1 MMEEN
6 KKIKK
11 VNIGYL
17 LAYIG
22 IPILLI
28 IVCAVVAIALDV
40 SGSLAVVLLF
50 VPIVLAVAWWS
61 FGGNYLYDKKKE
73 AFEKSLDAQGFV
85 RNQTFNGRNCL
96 VAIDMVNEKIALLFR
111 WNMAQPYIFSAKRI
125 QKAWV
130 DDGRGGAGFMEGSS
144 RVSFLFTV
152 DDIKIRVN
160 TFTSNKRWRMDSDH
174 ILTGISKADMM
185 VEILNS
191 TKTKE

>member
-1 MMEEN
+1 MEED
-6 KKIKK
+6 KKMKK
-11 VNIGYL
+11 VNIGYV
-17 LAYIG
+17 LAYIF
-22 IPILLI
+22 IPVLI
-28 IVCAVVAIALDV
+28 VIACGAVAAAMDTT
-40 SGSLAVVLLF
+40 GSLAVVLLF

-61 FGGNYLYDKKKE
+61 FGGNFFYDKKKE

-85 RNQTFNGRNCL
+85 RNQTFNGGNCL
-96 VAIDMVNEKIALLFR
+96 VAVDIEHGKIAVLFR
-111 WNMAQPYIFSAKRI
+111 WNMFQPYIFSAKRI
-125 QKAWV
+125 QKTWV

-160 TFTSNKRWRMDSDH
+160 TFTSNKRWRMDSNY

-191 TKTKE
+191 AKAKG

>member
-85 RNQTFNGRNCL
+85 RNQTFNGGNCL
-96 VAIDMVNEKIALLFR
+96 VAIDIVNGKIALLFR

-191 TKTKE
+191 AKTKG